1 MDLDMENKENIN
13 KVEWLIGAHVG
24 FAGNIHN
31 VIKES
36 IKYGMYTTQFFLG
49 NPHSFSR
56 HKVTKEDIEQS
67 NKTLK
72 HFPLHVFSHFPYIIN
87 LAGSTKSLAWNGNKE
102 QDDKTMTVIN
112 SLQYEL
118 DVLSQLDSV
127 TNGVVIHP
135 GSFKDREQGIKAI
148 SQSINKINFS
158 EGSKLLLENC
168 AGEGTKI
175 PRNLQEIKQIIEGID
190 KDKRKHIG
198 VCIDTAHIWGVGD
211 YDLRKCEEVKRLFDD
226 FDTIIGRK
234 YFSLLHLNDS
244 KVPIKSRKDRHANI
258 TTGYIWEKDI
268 TSLLLLLTVCTKRKI
283 PIVLETCKE
292 DMFTIGEL
300 NNIV

>member
-1 MDLDMENKENIN
+1 MENKVNIN
-13 KVEWLIGAHVG
+13 KVDWLIGAHVG
-24 FAGNIHN
+24 FGGCICNA
-31 VIKES
+31 IKES
-36 IKYGMYTTQFFLG
+36 IKYGMYATQFFMG

-56 HKVTKEDIEQS
+56 HQITKEDINQS
-67 NKTLK
+67 NNILK

-87 LAGSTKSLAWNGNKE
+87 LAGSTKSLAWNGNID
-102 QDDKTMTVIN
+102 QDNKTMSVIT

-118 DVLSQLDSV
+118 DAISQLDAI

-148 SQSINKINFS
+148 SQSINKIEFT

-168 AGEGTKI
+168 AGEGSKI

-190 KDKRKHIG
+190 KAKRKYIG
-198 VCIDTAHIWGVGD
+198 VCIDTAHIWGVGE
-211 YDLRKCEEVKRLFDD
+211 YDLRKCEEVKRLFDE
-226 FDTIIGRK
+226 FDTVIGME

-244 KVPIKSRKDRHANI
+244 KVPLGSKKDRHANI
-258 TTGYIWEKDI
+258 GTGYIWEKDI
-268 TSLLLLLTVCTKRKI
+268 TSLLLLLSICTKRKI

-292 DMFTIGEL
+292 DMFTMGEL